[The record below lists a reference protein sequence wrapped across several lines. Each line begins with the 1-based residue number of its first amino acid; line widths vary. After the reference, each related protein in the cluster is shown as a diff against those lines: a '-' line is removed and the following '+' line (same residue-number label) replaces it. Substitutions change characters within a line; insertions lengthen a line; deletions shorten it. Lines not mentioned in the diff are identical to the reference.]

1 MVGFLVKASTGQTMY
16 ALVQDLMLSSLGLE
30 NDVAESPCN
39 AALGKEGGHPVRQ
52 SIGTMVLLGGHL
64 GGVCLLTRAR

>member
-16 ALVQDLMLSSLGLE
+16 ALVEDLMLSSLGLE
-30 NDVAESPCN
+30 NDVAKPPCN

-52 SIGTMVLLGGHL
+52 SIGTMVLFWGPL
-64 GGVCLLTRAR
+64 VVSVY